1 MPINILLRTNIGVY
15 LRSCAANMQQVIVM
29 TDYWPYPT
37 TSQRAGSGVSVLEV
51 IAVNSGYGE
60 TQILYGVSLQV
71 SLGEVVVLIGPNG
84 AGKST
89 LMKTIFG
96 LLTPTTGTV
105 ILDGEDI
112 TGQRPD
118 RLVSKGMSYVPQS
131 DNIFPSLTIHEN
143 LEMGAFI
150 RNDDLSASLDGVYQ
164 RFPNL
169 AERKKLKAK
178 FLSGGE
184 RQMLALGKA
193 LMLEPKVLLLD
204 EPSAG
209 LAPRLVAEI
218 FAKVQEIA
226 QSGVAIVIIEQNAKE
241 ALKIAHRGY
250 VMVMGEIRLEDSG
263 PALLEKRDIATL
275 FLRSEPAT

>member
-1 MPINILLRTNIGVY
+1 
-15 LRSCAANMQQVIVM
+15 MQQAIVM

-96 LLTPTTGTV
+96 LLNPTTGTV

-263 PALLEKRDIATL
+263 PALLEKRDLATL